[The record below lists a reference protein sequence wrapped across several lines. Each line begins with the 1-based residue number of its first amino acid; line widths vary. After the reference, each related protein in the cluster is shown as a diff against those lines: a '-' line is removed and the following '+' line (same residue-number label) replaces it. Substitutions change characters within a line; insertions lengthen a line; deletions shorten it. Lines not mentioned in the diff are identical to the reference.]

1 MSETNSIVRREQ
13 AALGTSMVSADS
25 ALKRIQ
31 EVQQDPNLPFRHKR
45 ELVKTE
51 VAALIAAR
59 KNEIENRLKIQQMR
73 LAASA
78 EEAQRAIDIYK
89 NQVIYEMDDEFYKF
103 MGRLGIDVSL
113 KKLGLLKELSERLT
127 EFARSLAG
135 KKIKKEFVQAILE
148 EVDQTFVAV
157 REQFGK
163 RAAAL
168 VVPENE
174 KGK

>member
-103 MGRLGIDVSL
+103 MG
-113 KKLGLLKELSERLT
+113 
-127 EFARSLAG
+127 
-135 KKIKKEFVQAILE
+135 
-148 EVDQTFVAV
+148 
-157 REQFGK
+157 
-163 RAAAL
+163 
-168 VVPENE
+168 
-174 KGK
+174 